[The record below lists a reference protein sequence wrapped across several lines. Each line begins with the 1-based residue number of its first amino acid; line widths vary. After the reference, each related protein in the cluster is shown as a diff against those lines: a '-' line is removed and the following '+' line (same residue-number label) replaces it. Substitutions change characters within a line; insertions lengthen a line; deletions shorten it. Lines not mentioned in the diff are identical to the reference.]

1 MIKPMMP
8 SFVFAR
14 CPDVEHEGGF
24 LLAGILVVDL
34 PAADR
39 RKMRVIEDIV
49 EELAERAQSGVLG
62 DELTVGW
69 RGDREPENAINQY
82 DDLTLAAWARG
93 CLKIVVRVDPDTDGE
108 VQAERLYH

>member
-1 MIKPMMP
+1 MTKPMMP

-14 CPDVEHEGGF
+14 CPDIEHEGGF

-34 PAADR
+34 PEADNR
-39 RKMRVIEDIV
+39 NMRLVEDIV
-49 EELAERAQSGVLG
+49 EELTERAQSGVLG

-69 RGDREPENAINQY
+69 QDDRKRENALNQY

-93 CLKIVVRVDPDTDGE
+93 CLKIVVRVDPGADGQL
-108 VQAERLYH
+108 QAQRLYH